1 MSSAITTAVSG
12 LNAHQKMLDVVGNNI
27 ANVNTIAFKSR
38 RVLFTDMLYNDL
50 RTASGATTGAQ
61 GSVNPAQIGTGVKI
75 GQIDLNFA
83 QGTIQGTGNALD
95 VAIDGSGFFVV
106 RNSGGSYYT
115 RAGSF
120 TIDETGVLIDP
131 STGYRVQR
139 FGSIGE
145 PDGVNPSFQ
154 IPGNSDIHIPIG
166 AAIPGHETTAAT
178 IKGNLKSGATGP
190 AAKQLSSLHGWM
202 AGGVAATSSTLINSL
217 DSVQTPYVPGDVIR
231 ITGSES
237 DGTPVSV
244 NFTMTATST
253 VGDLVSAIDSAF
265 GTGTATLDASGKIVM
280 TGDTTGVSSLSVTL
294 QDATTNTGA
303 TAFAS
308 NPLTVA
314 INGKEGD
321 VVQGGIQVYDAQGGA
336 HTVNTK
342 FQKQADGTWTMTA
355 SLDSSEGTVVDGTI
369 ERITFN
375 DDGSFA
381 GAGASGIGD
390 INLTF
395 NFTGIGVPQT
405 LAVGFGDVGKFNGL
419 TQVASESSI
428 SALQDGFAPGALS
441 SVQIGSDGV
450 ITGVASNGRQFS
462 LGQLAIASFRNP
474 DGLTSVG
481 DSYYMPTAASGDVEI
496 GTALAGS
503 RGGLKSGQLE
513 QSNVDLPQ
521 EFTDLI
527 IAQRGFSANSRT
539 VTVASQVLEELLQ
552 IVR

>member
-12 LNAHQKMLDVVGNNI
+12 LNAHQRMLDVVGNNI

-38 RVLFTDMLYNDL
+38 RVLFSDMLYNDL
-50 RTASGATTGAQ
+50 RTASGSTTGAQ

-83 QGTIQGTGNALD
+83 QGTIQGTGNSLD
-95 VAIDGSGFFVV
+95 VAIDGNGFFVV
-106 RNSGGSYYT
+106 RNSGGMSYT

-120 TIDETGVLIDP
+120 TIDDAGFLIDP

-139 FGSIGE
+139 FGGVGE
-145 PDGVNPSFQ
+145 PNGNNPAFQ
-154 IPGNSDIHIPIG
+154 VPGNSDINIPIG
-166 AAIPGHETTAAT
+166 ASIPGHETTTAT
-178 IKGNLKSGATGP
+178 ITGNLKSGATGP
-190 AAKQLSSLHGWM
+190 AAKQLNSLRDWTT
-202 AGGVAATSSTLINSL
+202 GGVAATAATLLNDL
-217 DSVQTPYVPGDVIR
+217 DAIQTPYVPGDVIR

-237 DGTPVSV
+237 DGTPVSLNYTV
-244 NFTMTATST
+244 TATST
-253 VGDLVSAIDSAF
+253 LGDLVGAINTAF
-265 GTGTATLDASGKIVM
+265 STGTASLSAGRIVLNADA
-280 TGDTTGVSSLSVTL
+280 TGPSSLSLSL

-303 TAFAS
+303 IAFAS
-308 NPLTVA
+308 NPQITSV
-314 INGKEGD
+314 NGKDGD
-321 VVQGGIQVYDAQGGA
+321 MVQGGIPVFDAQGGS
-336 HTVNTK
+336 HVINTT

-355 SLDSSEGTVVDGTI
+355 SLDPSEGTVIDGRI

-375 DDGSFA
+375 SDGSFA
-381 GAGASGIGD
+381 GAGASGLGD
-390 INLTF
+390 VNLTF
-395 NFTGIGVPQT
+395 NFTGIGVPQM
-405 LAVGFGDVGKFNGL
+405 LAVGFGDIGKFNGL

-428 SALQDGFAPGALS
+428 SAQQDGFAPGSLS
-441 SVQIGSDGV
+441 SVQIGADGV
-450 ITGVASNGRQFS
+450 ITGIATNGRQFA
-462 LGQLAIASFRNP
+462 LGQMAIASFRNP
-474 DGLTSVG
+474 DGLTSIG
-481 DSYYMPTAASGDVEI
+481 DNYYAPTAASGDVSI

-503 RGGLKSGQLE
+503 RGALKSGQLE

>member
-95 VAIDGSGFFVV
+95 VAIDGNGFFVLK
-106 RNSGGSYYT
+106 NAGGNYYS
-115 RAGSF
+115 RSGSF
-120 TIDETGVLIDP
+120 TIDETGYLIDP

-154 IPGNSDIHIPIG
+154 VPGNSDINIPIG
-166 AAIPGHETTAAT
+166 ASIPGHETTSAT

-190 AAKQLSSLHGWM
+190 AAKQLSSLRDWTV
-202 AGGVAATSSTLINSL
+202 GGAAATAATPLNSL
-217 DSVQTPYVPGDVIR
+217 DGVQTPYVPGDVIR

-237 DGTPVSV
+237 DGTPVTV
-244 NFTMTATST
+244 NFTVTATST
-253 VGDLVSAIDSAF
+253 LGDLVSAIDSAF
-265 GTGTATLDASGKIVM
+265 TSGSASLNAAGRIVIDAG
-280 TGDTTGVSSLSVTL
+280 TTGPSSLSVTL

-314 INGKEGD
+314 VNGKDGD
-321 VVQGGIQVYDAQGGA
+321 VVQGGIQVYDAQGGV

-342 FQKQADGTWTMTA
+342 FQKQVDGTWTMTA
-355 SLDSSEGTVVDGTI
+355 SLDPSEGSVIDGTI

-375 DDGSFA
+375 SDGSFA
-381 GAGASGIGD
+381 GAGASGAGD
-390 INLTF
+390 VNLTF
-395 NFTGIGVPQT
+395 NFAGIGVPQQMS
-405 LAVGFGDVGKFNGL
+405 VGFGDVGKFNGL

-428 SALQDGFAPGALS
+428 AAQQDGFAPGALS

-450 ITGVASNGRQFS
+450 ITGIASNGRQFS
-462 LGQLAIASFRNP
+462 LGQLALASFRNP
-474 DGLTSVG
+474 DGLTSIG

-503 RGGLKSGQLE
+503 RGGLKAGQLE